1 MMTIIV
7 ILNYFESIVHMFLSL
22 SLYFLNTFYLKQI
35 DYVDSTFKVRTGTR
49 RYKDD
54 AIQFPTHLSKD
65 LHSVQKSHTQK
76 GSPLGLMLC
85 WHHLENVNDFVFE
98 HLFCKVWWNRGTDWW
113 AKEIWAMNASVVPWH
128 PFTYSIGHASW
139 AQNSSGRT
147 MCGCLTRLE
156 PNVRSVHHFCDG
168 VRWGMGRG
176 LL

>member
-1 MMTIIV
+1 MPSYRIIIRLKLENIKTAHSNAQKVVLTIIINVDIFMMTIIV

-54 AIQFPTHLSKD
+54 ATQLSKD

-98 HLFCKVWWNRGTDWW
+98 HLFCKV
-113 AKEIWAMNASVVPWH
+113 
-128 PFTYSIGHASW
+128 
-139 AQNSSGRT
+139 
-147 MCGCLTRLE
+147 
-156 PNVRSVHHFCDG
+156 
-168 VRWGMGRG
+168 
-176 LL
+176 